1 MPKHFVKKKDGPKKG
16 PKYRTPDHFKG
27 SLTAKASKFSGKG
40 QKQTQ
45 KFNPT
50 TFKTQH
56 RG

>member
-1 MPKHFVKKKDGPKKG
+1 MKSYIKKKDGPKKG

-27 SLTAKASKFSGKG
+27 RLAAKASKFSGKG

-45 KFNPT
+45 KFNPA

-56 RG
+56 KG